1 MLAPPAL
8 RTSRTCPSSARRLLS
23 RSCPRARPFA
33 HVHAHMHVGVR
44 ANTHTH
50 IHVYACSRFTFPLC
64 FPFPS
69 SSFPLV
75 ALQHLCLILVSLSS
89 FAVNESLYLPFF
101 LLLRVPF
108 VFLSPFFSGPS
119 ADPSVPF
126 SSRLP
131 PMHPSL
137 SDTPFSARSVV
148 SRTRSTPRWR
158 NFQPLQRQPNK
169 CLSDYLH
176 RRFSATLS

>member
-33 HVHAHMHVGVR
+33 RVHARIHESVR
-44 ANTHTH
+44 IHTHTH
-50 IHVYACSRFTFPLC
+50 TRAHSLACSRFTFPLC

-75 ALQHLCLILVSLSS
+75 ALQHLCFILVPLSS
-89 FAVNESLYLPFF
+89 FAVNESLYLSFF
-101 LLLRVPF
+101 LLRVPF
-108 VFLSPFFSGPS
+108 IFLSPFFSGPS
-119 ADPSVPF
+119 ADPSVSF

-137 SDTPFSARSVV
+137 SDTPFPARSTV
-148 SRTRSTPRWR
+148 SRTRSLGTTLAELPTA
-158 NFQPLQRQPNK
+158 
-169 CLSDYLH
+169 
-176 RRFSATLS
+176 SATTK

>member
-44 ANTHTH
+44 ANTH
-50 IHVYACSRFTFPLC
+50 IHAHACSRFTFPLC

-75 ALQHLCLILVSLSS
+75 ALQHLCLILVPLSS

-101 LLLRVPF
+101 LLLLRVPF

-137 SDTPFSARSVV
+137 SGYAVFR
-148 SRTRSTPRWR
+148 
-158 NFQPLQRQPNK
+158 
-169 CLSDYLH
+169 
-176 RRFSATLS
+176 